1 MRQRVCG
8 VVMGASVRAAT
19 VLTPLCCTAM
29 WRCVVLRC
37 AVQDDEDREKER
49 ERERER
55 AAAAAVKAQLIAQGN
70 SKCVSRHDLLAHTP
84 GLAPTGSSTGP
95 ASRMGELL
103 LLLRR
108 SFAASDRALQQRQS
122 RMCARCHCPDTDQC
136 QLAGCLPVCWL
147 SVAWPAVSS
156 RWRSPMTGPSLVLPS
171 AGPQPSRQ
179 QARARCC
186 LSRRPSAHLRAP
198 AWCRPRPSCQGSR
211 CRRRGSRRVMR
222 GP

>member
-1 MRQRVCG
+1 M
-8 VVMGASVRAAT
+8 
-19 VLTPLCCTAM
+19 LC
-29 WRCVVLRC
+29 C

-70 SKCVSRHDLLAHTP
+70 SKCVSRHALSAHTP
-84 GLAPTGSSTGP
+84 GVAPIGSSTGP

-103 LLLRR
+103 LLRRR
-108 SFAASDRALQQRQS
+108 SIAASDRPLQQRHS
-122 RMCARCHCPDTDQC
+122 RTCATVRTLTS
-136 QLAGCLPVCWL
+136 QLAVCWL

-156 RWRSPMTGPSLVLPS
+156 RWRSPMTGLSLVLPS
-171 AGPQPSRQ
+171 PGPQPSRQ
-179 QARARCC
+179 QAQARCC
-186 LSRRPSAHLRAP
+186 PSRRPSAHLPAP
-198 AWCRPRPSCQGSR
+198 ALCRPRPSCQGSR